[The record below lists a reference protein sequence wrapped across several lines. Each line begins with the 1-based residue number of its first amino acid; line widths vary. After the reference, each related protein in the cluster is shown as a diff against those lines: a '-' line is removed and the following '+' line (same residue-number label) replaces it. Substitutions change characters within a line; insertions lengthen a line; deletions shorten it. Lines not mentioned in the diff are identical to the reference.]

1 MPFSIDM
8 PNQTLAISKV
18 VAAVIIVVV
27 VVVAAIAAYLVLT
40 PTLTPA
46 PENVKLGLLT
56 PLTGAFAKTGK
67 AMQDAAQMAVD
78 EINDAGGVLGRKV
91 VLITRDT
98 AGDPETGLD
107 AALKLILDDKVHVL
121 FGTFSS
127 GVTLA
132 ILPKIPQ
139 YKVPF
144 LVSVSTATEITT
156 PVLSDYQNYKYV
168 FGTRWNNTQVALLAV
183 SFVTEVVGAKRVFF
197 MSADAKFPRDLYA
210 IVKPLLESRGVTIV
224 GVDYPPRTATD
235 FTTYLQR
242 VKETNPDAVLSTQ
255 VGGDGPIFAKQY
267 YESKINAPIYF
278 MGGAL
283 GSQDTARQL
292 GDASNYVAFGVAAWK
307 VPITP
312 KTLKFYENFE
322 KRFGYSSTNYEDIRT
337 YDTVYIAVD
346 AIKRANSV
354 EPDKIVE
361 ALEKT
366 DYVGACGRYAFDKSH
381 DTIWKPGYLQGAI
394 AQWVN
399 GEGYIVW
406 PSEVKQRAYEWPYK

>member
-1 MPFSIDM
+1 MRRKAA
-8 PNQTLAISKV
+8 AISKV
-18 VAAVIIVVV
+18 AIAVIIVVV
-27 VVVAAIAAYLVLT
+27 VVVAAVAAYIALSPP
-40 PTLTPA
+40 PTAA
-46 PENVKLGLLT
+46 PEKVKLGLLT
-56 PLTGAFAKTGK
+56 PLTGAFARTGK

-78 EINDAGGVLGRKV
+78 EINEAGGVLGRKV

-139 YKVPF
+139 YKIPF

-156 PVLSDYQNYKYV
+156 PVLKNYTSYKYV
-168 FGTRWNNTQVALLAV
+168 FGTRWNNTQVGLLAV

-210 IVKPLLESRGVTIV
+210 IVKPILESKGVTIV
-224 GVDYPPRTATD
+224 GVDFPPRTATD

-283 GSQDTARQL
+283 GSQTVAKEL
-292 GDASNYVAFGVAAWK
+292 GAASNYVAFGVAAWK

-322 KRFGYSSTNYEDIRT
+322 KRYGYSSTNYEDIRT
-337 YDTVYIAVD
+337 YDTVYIIVD

-354 EPDKIVE
+354 DPDKLVE

-381 DTIWKPGYLQGAI
+381 DTVWGPGYLQGMI

-406 PSEVKQRAYEWPYK
+406 PNNLMQRAYEWPYK

>member
-1 MPFSIDM
+1 MCCKAAAVSKV
-8 PNQTLAISKV
+8 AIAVLIVVVIV
-18 VAAVIIVVV
+18 VAAV
-27 VVVAAIAAYLVLT
+27 AAYLVLT
-40 PTLTPA
+40 PAPTA
-46 PENVKLGLLT
+46 PENIKLGLLT
-56 PLTGAFAKTGK
+56 PLTGAFARTGK
-67 AMQDAAQMAVD
+67 AMEDAAKMAVD
-78 EINDAGGVLGRKV
+78 EINEAGGVLGRKV

-127 GVTLA
+127 GVALA

-139 YKVPF
+139 YKIPF
-144 LVSVSTATEITT
+144 LVSVSTATEITL
-156 PVLSDYQNYKYV
+156 PVLEDYTNYKYV

-183 SFVTEVVGAKRVFF
+183 SFVTEVVNAKRVFF
-197 MSADAKFPRDLYA
+197 MAADAKFPRDLYA
-210 IVKPLLESRGVTIV
+210 IAKPILESKGVEIV

-242 VKETNPDAVLSTQ
+242 VKEANPDAVLSTQ

-267 YESKINAPIYF
+267 YESKINKPIYF
-278 MGGAL
+278 LGGAL
-283 GSQDTARQL
+283 GSQTVAKEL
-292 GDASNYVAFGVAAWK
+292 GAASDYIAFGVAAWK

-322 KRFGYSSTNYEDIRT
+322 KRYGYSSTNYEDIRT
-337 YDTVYIAVD
+337 YDTVYVIVD

-354 EPDKIVE
+354 DPDKIVE

-366 DYVGACGRYAFDKSH
+366 DYVGACGKYAFDNSH
-381 DTIWKPGYLQGAI
+381 DTVWGPGYLQGMI
-394 AQWVN
+394 AQWIN

-406 PSEVKQRAYEWPYK
+406 PSNLMQRAYEWPYK

>member
-1 MPFSIDM
+1 MHKR
-8 PNQTLAISKV
+8 TAAISKAV
-18 VAAVIIVVV
+18 IAVIIVVV
-27 VVVAAIAAYLVLT
+27 IIVAAVAAYVALT
-40 PTLTPA
+40 SAPTAA

-56 PLTGAFAKTGK
+56 PLTGAFARTGK

-78 EINDAGGVLGRKV
+78 EINEAGGVLGRKV

-156 PVLSDYQNYKYV
+156 PVLSNYTNYKYI

-197 MSADAKFPRDLYA
+197 MSADAKFPRDLYG
-210 IVKPLLESRGVTIV
+210 IVKPILESKGVTIV
-224 GVDYPPRTATD
+224 GVDFPPRTATD

-267 YESKINAPIYF
+267 YESKINVPIYF
-278 MGGAL
+278 LGGAL
-283 GSQDTARQL
+283 GSQTVAKEL
-292 GDASNYVAFGVAAWK
+292 GAASNYVAFGVAAWK

-346 AIKRANSV
+346 AIKRAHSV
-354 EPDKIVE
+354 DPDKIVE

-366 DYVGACGRYAFDKSH
+366 DYIGACGRYAFDKSH
-381 DTIWKPGYLQGAI
+381 DTRWGPGYLQGAI

-406 PSEVKQRAYEWPYK
+406 PSDLKQRAYEWPYK

>member
-1 MPFSIDM
+1 M

-144 LVSVSTATEITT
+144 LVSVST
-156 PVLSDYQNYKYV
+156 
-168 FGTRWNNTQVALLAV
+168 
-183 SFVTEVVGAKRVFF
+183 
-197 MSADAKFPRDLYA
+197 
-210 IVKPLLESRGVTIV
+210 
-224 GVDYPPRTATD
+224 
-235 FTTYLQR
+235 
-242 VKETNPDAVLSTQ
+242 
-255 VGGDGPIFAKQY
+255 
-267 YESKINAPIYF
+267 
-278 MGGAL
+278 
-283 GSQDTARQL
+283 
-292 GDASNYVAFGVAAWK
+292 
-307 VPITP
+307 
-312 KTLKFYENFE
+312 
-322 KRFGYSSTNYEDIRT
+322 
-337 YDTVYIAVD
+337 
-346 AIKRANSV
+346 
-354 EPDKIVE
+354 
-361 ALEKT
+361 
-366 DYVGACGRYAFDKSH
+366 
-381 DTIWKPGYLQGAI
+381 
-394 AQWVN
+394 
-399 GEGYIVW
+399 
-406 PSEVKQRAYEWPYK
+406 